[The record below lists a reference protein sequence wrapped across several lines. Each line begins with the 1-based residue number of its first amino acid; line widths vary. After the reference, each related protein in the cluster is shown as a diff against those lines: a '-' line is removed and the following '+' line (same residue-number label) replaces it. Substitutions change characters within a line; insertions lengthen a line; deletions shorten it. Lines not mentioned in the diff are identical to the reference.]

1 MNRIDARRVA
11 AEGREL
17 SGTIALSTWPRAA
30 DSVVDPSVEVDYR
43 IIGGFDDHGRPQL
56 RVAVTG
62 SVEVTCQRCLQPM
75 MLQIGEGIQNGSGI
89 AGDGTNI
96 LLAADDEELEVWDS
110 EVEDAEVVL
119 ADQPL
124 DINEL
129 LEDEFLLSLPFSPM
143 CDDLDCPKRK
153 SGKQVEAIDV
163 IHVEDAGSA
172 ADAGKNNPFA
182 TLRGKLGSTQD

>member
-75 MLQIGEGIQNGSGI
+75 MLQIGEGIQNGS
-89 AGDGTNI
+89 
-96 LLAADDEELEVWDS
+96 
-110 EVEDAEVVL
+110 
-119 ADQPL
+119 
-124 DINEL
+124 
-129 LEDEFLLSLPFSPM
+129 
-143 CDDLDCPKRK
+143 
-153 SGKQVEAIDV
+153 
-163 IHVEDAGSA
+163 
-172 ADAGKNNPFA
+172 
-182 TLRGKLGSTQD
+182 